1 MKLDEKT
8 RIGLAAW
15 ALAIINADPENTVD
29 FDRKIVIAENLI
41 TSGVDGWLRVVF
53 VFVQASNVDDDSA
66 QVDVNNAVTAVMDT
80 VVKAKKTKKDHGV
93 VDSAL
98 ASAI

>member
-41 TSGVDGWLRVVF
+41 TSGVDGWLRVIF
-53 VFVQASNVDDDSA
+53 VFVQASNVDDNSA

-80 VVKAKKTKKDHGV
+80 IVKAKKTKKDYGLA
-93 VDSAL
+93 DA
-98 ASAI
+98 ASAFTP